1 MIEYQNP
8 FYNVFR
14 INADTPNEYYLI
26 DNKRQYTID
35 TVPTSPFNVDKSSFE
50 QLKKYKSK
58 YIGDNS
64 NTSHLL
70 NALPLSEYGYVFEI
84 DSENYGLTI
93 NYNCTD
99 WYNNENLYIH
109 KALVYDSVSLFKW
122 IDNLEYITFNFSGS
136 SYTITREHCPLN
148 KNIEQKINDNEFVSD
163 RMKLFETN

>member
-26 DNKRQYTID
+26 DNKKQYTID

-70 NALPLSEYGYVFEI
+70 NDLPLSEYGYVFEI
-84 DSENYGLTI
+84 DSET
-93 NYNCTD
+93 TD
-99 WYNNENLYIH
+99 L
-109 KALVYDSVSLFKW
+109 
-122 IDNLEYITFNFSGS
+122 
-136 SYTITREHCPLN
+136 
-148 KNIEQKINDNEFVSD
+148 Q
-163 RMKLFETN
+163 